1 MYFAVVSKKKI
12 IPLTEPE
19 LIQGLLAK
27 KEDAFRFLIESYGDR
42 VHNTILSIIQNK
54 EDTEDL
60 TQEVFVEIYNSIS
73 KFKGESRLYTWVY
86 RIATSKALDLLR
98 KRKAKKRFAF
108 ITSIFANEEEE
119 MEISDFNHPGIIIE
133 NKERARILFAAMD
146 KLSDNQKAA
155 FTLSQIENLSY
166 KEIAEV
172 MQLSVSSVESLIF
185 RAKSNLKKSLREYYK
200 DSE

>member
-1 MYFAVVSKKKI
+1 M
-12 IPLTEPE
+12 TEPE

-27 KEDAFRFLIESYGDR
+27 KEEAFRYLIESYGDR

-73 KFKGESRLYTWVY
+73 KFKGESQLYTWVY
-86 RIATSKALDLLR
+86 RIATTKALDLLR

-108 ITSIFANEEEE
+108 ITSIFSNEEEE
-119 MEISDFNHPGIIIE
+119 MEIGDFNHPGIIIE
-133 NKERARILFAAMD
+133 NKERAKILFDAMN

-172 MQLSVSSVESLIF
+172 MKLSVSSVESLIF
-185 RAKSNLKKSLREYYK
+185 RAKSNLKKILKDYY
-200 DSE
+200 SGE

>member
-1 MYFAVVSKKKI
+1 MR
-12 IPLTEPE
+12 EPD

-27 KEDAFRFLIESYGDR
+27 KEDAFRYLIESYGDR
-42 VHNTILSIIQNK
+42 VHNTILSIIHNK

-73 KFKGESRLYTWVY
+73 KFKGESQLYTWVY
-86 RIATSKALDLLR
+86 RIATTKALDLLR

-108 ITSIFANEEEE
+108 LTSIFSGEEEL
-119 MEISDFNHPGIIIE
+119 EIKDLNHPGIITE
-133 NKERARILFAAMD
+133 NKERAKILFSAMD
-146 KLSDNQKAA
+146 KLPENQKIS

-172 MQLSVSSVESLIF
+172 MNLSVSSVESLIF
-185 RAKSNLKKSLREYYK
+185 RAKGNLKKSLKDYYK
-200 DSE
+200 DSG

>member
-1 MYFAVVSKKKI
+1 M
-12 IPLTEPE
+12 TEPE
-19 LIQGLLAK
+19 LIQGLLDK
-27 KEDAFRFLIESYGDR
+27 KEEAFRFLIESYGDR

-73 KFKGESRLYTWVY
+73 KFKGESQLYTWVY

-108 ITSIFANEEEE
+108 ITSIYSNEEEE
-119 MEISDFNHPGIIIE
+119 MEIGDFNHPGIIIE
-133 NKERARILFAAMD
+133 NKERAKILFDVMNQ
-146 KLSDNQKAA
+146 LSDNQKAA

-172 MQLSVSSVESLIF
+172 MKLSVSSVESLIF
-185 RAKSNLKKSLREYYK
+185 RAKSNLKKILKDYYS
-200 DSE
+200 SE

>member
-1 MYFAVVSKKKI
+1 M
-12 IPLTEPE
+12 TEPE
-19 LIQGLLAK
+19 LIQGLLDK
-27 KEDAFRFLIESYGDR
+27 KEEAFRFLIECYGDR

-73 KFKGESRLYTWVY
+73 KFKGESQLYTWVY

-108 ITSIFANEEEE
+108 ITSIFSNEEDE
-119 MEISDFNHPGIIIE
+119 MEIGDFNHPGIIIE
-133 NKERARILFAAMD
+133 NKERAKILFDAMN

-166 KEIAEV
+166 KEIAEA
-172 MQLSVSSVESLIF
+172 MKLSVSSVESLIF
-185 RAKSNLKKSLREYYK
+185 RAKSNLKKILEDYYS
-200 DSE
+200 SE

>member
-1 MYFAVVSKKKI
+1 
-12 IPLTEPE
+12 LTEPE

-27 KEDAFRFLIESYGDR
+27 KEEAFRYLIESYGDR

-73 KFKGESRLYTWVY
+73 KFKGESQLYTWVY

-108 ITSIFANEEEE
+108 ITSIYSNEEEE
-119 MEISDFNHPGIIIE
+119 MEIGDFNHPGIIIE
-133 NKERARILFAAMD
+133 NKERAKILFDVMNQ
-146 KLSDNQKAA
+146 LSDNQKAA

-172 MQLSVSSVESLIF
+172 MKLSVSSVESLIF
-185 RAKSNLKKSLREYYK
+185 RAKSNLKKILKDYY
-200 DSE
+200 SGE

>member
-1 MYFAVVSKKKI
+1 
-12 IPLTEPE
+12 LTEAE
-19 LIQGLLAK
+19 LIAGLLAK
-27 KEDAFRFLIESYGDR
+27 KEVAFQFLIDSYGDR

-73 KFKGESRLYTWVY
+73 KFKGGSQLYTWVY
-86 RIATSKALDLLR
+86 RISTTKALDLLR

-108 ITSIFANEEEE
+108 FTSIFSGEGEE
-119 MEISDFNHPGIIIE
+119 MEIPDFNHPGITIE
-133 NKERARILFAAMD
+133 NTERSKILFAAMN
-146 KLSDNQKAA
+146 KLPENQKIS

-172 MQLSVSSVESLIF
+172 MNLSISSVESLIF
-185 RAKSNLKKSLREYYK
+185 RAKGNLKKWLKDYYE
-200 DSE
+200 SG

>member
-1 MYFAVVSKKKI
+1 MYFAIVSKKKI
-12 IPLTEPE
+12 TPLTEPE

-27 KEDAFRFLIESYGDR
+27 KEEAFRFLIESYGDR

-73 KFKGESRLYTWVY
+73 KFKGESQLYTWVY
-86 RIATSKALDLLR
+86 RIATTKALDFLS

-108 ITSIFANEEEE
+108 ITSIFSNEEEE
-119 MEISDFNHPGIIIE
+119 MEIGDLNHPGIIIE
-133 NKERARILFAAMD
+133 NKERAKILFDAMNQ
-146 KLSDNQKAA
+146 LSDNQKAA
-155 FTLSQIENLSY
+155 FTLSQVENLSY

-172 MQLSVSSVESLIF
+172 MKLSVSSVESLIF
-185 RAKSNLKKSLREYYK
+185 RAKINLKKILKDYYS
-200 DSE
+200 SE

>member
-1 MYFAVVSKKKI
+1 M
-12 IPLTEPE
+12 TEPE

-27 KEDAFRFLIESYGDR
+27 KEEAFRFLIESYGDR

-73 KFKGESRLYTWVY
+73 KFKGESQLYTWVY
-86 RIATSKALDLLR
+86 RIATTKALDLLR

-108 ITSIFANEEEE
+108 ITSIFSNEEDE
-119 MEISDFNHPGIIIE
+119 MEIGDFNHPGIIIE
-133 NKERARILFAAMD
+133 NKERAKILFDAMN

-172 MQLSVSSVESLIF
+172 MKLSVSSVESLIF
-185 RAKSNLKKSLREYYK
+185 RAKSNLKKILKDYYS
-200 DSE
+200 SE